1 MKAITHGKKF
11 YLVYLKDL
19 FYLLNI
25 FMCDLCFIVN
35 EIGFTSYADDNTPL
49 VSGDR
54 LDDVLDS
61 LENASLNFSTGFL
74 TIKWGRIPI
83 SVIYLRVLLLPKP

>member
-1 MKAITHGKKF
+1 
-11 YLVYLKDL
+11 
-19 FYLLNI
+19 
-25 FMCDLCFIVN
+25 MCDLCFIVN

-49 VSGDR
+49 VSGER

-74 TIKWGRIPI
+74 TIK
-83 SVIYLRVLLLPKP
+83 